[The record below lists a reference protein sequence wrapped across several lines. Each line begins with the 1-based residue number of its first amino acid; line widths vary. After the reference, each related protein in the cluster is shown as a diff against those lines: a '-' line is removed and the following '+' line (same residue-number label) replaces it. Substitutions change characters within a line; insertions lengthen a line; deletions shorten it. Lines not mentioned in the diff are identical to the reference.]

1 MFCCYFVAYRLS
13 QRFTTYQ
20 EKQEGE
26 LEKLK
31 EEIAFTR
38 EHLLSLQKEKNDLEE
53 ELVFLK
59 TDPNSARLKACVD
72 DLKHENDQLKNTNEE
87 LSVQLRQNI
96 TDARSLM
103 CGDDRSIAQE
113 LSDATKDE
121 VIEALKKQEMINEQL
136 RDYLDKIIL
145 SVLER
150 DPEIL
155 EIK

>member
-1 MFCCYFVAYRLS
+1 M
-13 QRFTTYQ
+13 
-20 EKQEGE
+20 
-26 LEKLK
+26 EKLK